1 MPGIYAFADEASASL
16 SGQIIAMLR
25 NHMQGLEIRGV
36 DGQNVS
42 EISIEKAREVKNR
55 LADNGLVT
63 WSVGSPIGKI
73 DIVKDDFAR
82 HMDVLKHTLDV
93 AHELDAK
100 HLRMFSFYIPQG
112 ENPAVYRDEVLER
125 LTRMAEAAE
134 GSGVLLCHENE
145 KGIYGDNAARCADI
159 LENVPAL
166 HGVFDPANFVQCGQ
180 DTLEAWDLLK
190 GRTHYLHVKDAL
202 ADGSVVPA
210 GRGVGHVERIVEDYL
225 DNGGEALTLEPHL
238 TVFQGLDALE
248 RDGRRRGTFCYSS
261 ADEAFDAAAKALREI
276 LKGDVER

>member
-1 MPGIYAFADEASASL
+1 MPGIYAFADEASTSL

-145 KGIYGDNAARCADI
+145 KGGCFVTLAMSDGEGDVINMR
-159 LENVPAL
+159 
-166 HGVFDPANFVQCGQ
+166 
-180 DTLEAWDLLK
+180 LLC
-190 GRTHYLHVKDAL
+190 
-202 ADGSVVPA
+202 
-210 GRGVGHVERIVEDYL
+210 
-225 DNGGEALTLEPHL
+225 GGEEQAKTMEKN
-238 TVFQGLDALE
+238 FRKNA
-248 RDGRRRGTFCYSS
+248 
-261 ADEAFDAAAKALREI
+261 EAFYQQFIELLSK
-276 LKGDVER
+276 K

>member
-1 MPGIYAFADEASASL
+1 MPGIYAFADEASNSL
-16 SGQIIAMLR
+16 GGQIAAMLR

-42 EISIEKAREVKNR
+42 DISLEKAREVKKR
-55 LADNGLVT
+55 LADNGLAT

-82 HMDVLKHTLDV
+82 HMDALKHTLDV

-112 ENPAVYRDEVLER
+112 EDPAVYRDEVLER

-166 HGVFDPANFVQCGQ
+166 AGVFDPANFVQCGQ
-180 DTLEAWDLLK
+180 DTLEAWALLK
-190 GRTHYLHVKDAL
+190 DRTHYLHVKDAL

-210 GRGVGHVERIVEDYL
+210 GKGVGNVAGIVTDYV
-225 DNGGEALTLEPHL
+225 NHGGAALTLEPHL

-276 LKGDVER
+276 LEGDIEQ